1 MALAP
6 LHLGAPS
13 TDGSVVGVVLLRL
26 LVACGLC
33 GASAAPW
40 EAWAS
45 WAAQIPPATA
55 PRPPGGLPRLH
66 RGSAGWRAH
75 PSRGSFAANV
85 SGV

>member
-13 TDGSVVGVVLLRL
+13 TDGSVVGVVFLRL

-33 GASAAPW
+33 GGLGSPMGGLGILGGQNTSSNCSSAS
-40 EAWAS
+40 
-45 WAAQIPPATA
+45 
-55 PRPPGGLPRLH
+55 GGLPRLH